1 MLVVGGAR
9 GAKPA
14 ENQDNDTKVRATADK
29 WRIRKEKII
38 TPWREIITRLRS
50 VELVGEKL

>member
-9 GAKPA
+9 GAKPG